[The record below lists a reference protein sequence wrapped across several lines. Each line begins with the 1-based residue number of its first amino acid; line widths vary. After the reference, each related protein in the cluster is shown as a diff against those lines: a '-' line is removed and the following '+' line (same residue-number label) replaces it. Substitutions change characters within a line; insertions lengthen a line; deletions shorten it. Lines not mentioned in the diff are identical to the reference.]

1 MSKRVTRSR
10 RRRRGRAAMLLALGL
25 VATLI
30 AGGPAVPGSVPTPA
44 PALAAPLPDA
54 GALSGAG
61 AGAGASGS
69 LRILTWNVLAP
80 AFWEGWVAALGEWET
95 PGVLRAR
102 ALLAASQRLGA
113 DLVAFQEVTGLFLR
127 MVSTDSYW
135 NTFHATFQAA
145 PGAASEPPG
154 GLLILSRYPITRADY
169 QKLPS
174 PTGRA
179 LLSAHIAIDGEELTL
194 ATLHLES
201 LPEARTGRV
210 RQIQAVAENRGLDSQ
225 RRTLIVGDFNFGDTD
240 EEQRLPPLAGWRDAW
255 LTLRPDDPGLTYDME
270 RNPLARA
277 QAFAAEP
284 SRRLDRILLSS
295 DLTPLAVGLV
305 RPEPPPGAERSP
317 PSDHFGV
324 WADIPWPPPTAS
336 GPLVEKRGERK

>member
-225 RRTLIVGDFNFGDTD
+225 RRTLIVGDFNF
-240 EEQRLPPLAGWRDAW
+240 E
-255 LTLRPDDPGLTYDME
+255 
-270 RNPLARA
+270 
-277 QAFAAEP
+277 
-284 SRRLDRILLSS
+284 
-295 DLTPLAVGLV
+295 
-305 RPEPPPGAERSP
+305 SP
-317 PSDHFGV
+317 PKTPFPAV
-324 WADIPWPPPTAS
+324 
-336 GPLVEKRGERK
+336 